1 MEGITME
8 ERIVELLEQIKDSL
22 DTLTEAVES
31 LNERLENIEEY
42 VEETKEN
49 IDDLNYS
56 VSEVMITPEQ
66 KELAEN
72 RIREKFE
79 AEKVRM
85 KRMKNSENSKW

>member
-1 MEGITME
+1 
-8 ERIVELLEQIKDSL
+8 
-22 DTLTEAVES
+22 
-31 LNERLENIEEY
+31 
-42 VEETKEN
+42 
-49 IDDLNYS
+49 
-56 VSEVMITPEQ
+56 MITPEQ